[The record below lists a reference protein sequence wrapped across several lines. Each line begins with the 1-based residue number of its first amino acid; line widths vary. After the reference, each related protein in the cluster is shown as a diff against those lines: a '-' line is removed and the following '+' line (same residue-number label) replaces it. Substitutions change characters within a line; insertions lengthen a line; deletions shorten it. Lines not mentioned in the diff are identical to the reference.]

1 MNLSKNQIVML
12 VIGGVALVASA
23 ALGYLAFSAYSAKSE
38 AAETAQSSA
47 SAVQSLY
54 RAAISPDAA
63 SVAAVNKNRD
73 ALAGW
78 TEAALSTASAGDR
91 SISTDVNEAAF
102 KQKLVDEARTLS
114 GLPGGVN
121 GKIMKDVSAFGF
133 PDFVTGDK
141 LPDKAMLPRLQRLWG
156 DVCILVKTLSDCGIV
171 EVVRI
176 EPGIVNQQAQATAEP
191 KDTKKSKKRKKKD
204 AEEEK
209 PVYTEERYT
218 IDFRARPAALVKVV
232 NALATSERFV
242 VLEALDFTR
251 EGDMIGKA
259 LGGDDKRGAVEQQ
272 QTTSRPRRRR
282 REQVEFGADATTPD
296 AAAETDKGVVNDP
309 AKEEPFLVRATIAT
323 YDFGSGAKASD
334 AAPAEAGESEEA
346 AEAGESA
353 EKPAAAE
360 GVKEEKEGVE

>member
-12 VIGGVALVASA
+12 AIGGVALVAAA

-38 AAETAQSSA
+38 AAESA
-47 SAVQSLY
+47 ESDSSAVQSLY

-63 SVAAVNKNRD
+63 SVAAINKNRD

-91 SISTDVNEAAF
+91 SIATDVNEAAF

-114 GLPGGVN
+114 GLPGGVD
-121 GKIMKDVSAFGF
+121 GKIMKDVTAFGF
-133 PDFVTGDK
+133 PDLVTGDK

-156 DVCILVKTLSDCGIV
+156 DVCSLVKTLSDCGVI

-176 EPGIVNQQAQATAEP
+176 EPAASQQPAQATAEP

-209 PVYTEERYT
+209 PVYTEEKYA
-218 IDFRARPAALVKVV
+218 INFRAKPAALVKVA
-232 NALATSERFV
+232 NALATSERFTIV
-242 VLEALDFTR
+242 ETFDFAR

-259 LGGDDKRGAVEQQ
+259 LGEGEKRGAGEQQ
-272 QTTSRPRRRR
+272 QSSRPRRRR
-282 REQVEFGADATTPD
+282 REQAEFGADA
-296 AAAETDKGVVNDP
+296 AAQEATAETGKGVVCDP
-309 AKEEPFLVRATIAT
+309 AKEDPFLVRAIVAT
-323 YDFGSGAKASD
+323 YDFGSGAKAST
-334 AAPAEAGESEEA
+334 
-346 AEAGESA
+346 EAGESA
-353 EKPAAAE
+353 EKTAEAE

>member
-1 MNLSKNQIVML
+1 MNLSKNQIIML
-12 VIGGVALVASA
+12 AIGGVALIAAA

-38 AAETAQSSA
+38 AAESAESNTSS
-47 SAVQSLY
+47 VQSLY
-54 RAAISPDAA
+54 RSAISPDAA
-63 SVAAVNKNRD
+63 SIAAINKNRD

-91 SISTDVNEAAF
+91 SIATDVNEAAF

-114 GLPGGVN
+114 GLPGGVD
-121 GKIMKDVSAFGF
+121 GKIMKDVTAFGF

-156 DVCILVKTLSDCGIV
+156 DVCILVKTLSDCGVI

-176 EPGIVNQQAQATAEP
+176 EPAAAQQSAQATAEP
-191 KDTKKSKKRKKKD
+191 KDAKKSKKRKKKD

-209 PVYTEERYT
+209 PVYTEEKYA
-218 IDFRARPAALVKVV
+218 IDFRAKPAALVKVA
-232 NALATSERFV
+232 NALATSERFIIV
-242 VLEALDFTR
+242 ETLDFAR

-259 LGGDDKRGAVEQQ
+259 LGEGDKKGAGEQQ
-272 QTTSRPRRRR
+272 QRPRRRR
-282 REQVEFGADATTPD
+282 RGAEQAEFGADA
-296 AAAETDKGVVNDP
+296 AAQEAAEAETGKGVVNDP
-309 AKEEPFLVRATIAT
+309 AKEDPFLVRAIVAT
-323 YDFGSGAKASD
+323 YDFGSGAKTSD
-334 AAPAEAGESEEA
+334 AVS

-353 EKPAAAE
+353 EKPAEAE

>member
-1 MNLSKNQIVML
+1 MNLSKNQIIML
-12 VIGGVALVASA
+12 AIGAFALVASA

-38 AAETAQSSA
+38 AAESA
-47 SAVQSLY
+47 ESNSSAVQALY

-63 SVAAVNKNRD
+63 SVAAINKNRD

-91 SISTDVNEAAF
+91 SIASDVNEAAF

-114 GLPGGVN
+114 GLPGGVD

-133 PDFVTGDK
+133 PDLVTGDK

-156 DVCILVKTLSDCGIV
+156 DVCILVKTLSDCGVI

-176 EPGIVNQQAQATAEP
+176 EPVASQQPAQATAEP

-209 PVYTEERYT
+209 PVYTEEKYA
-218 IDFRARPAALVKVV
+218 IDFRAKPAALVKVA
-232 NALATSERFV
+232 NALATLERFTIV
-242 VLEALDFTR
+242 ETFDFAR

-259 LGGDDKRGAVEQQ
+259 LGEGEKRGAGEQQ
-272 QTTSRPRRRR
+272 PTRSRRKR
-282 REQVEFGADATTPD
+282 REQAEFGADAAAQE
-296 AAAETDKGVVNDP
+296 AAAEPSKGIVSDP
-309 AKEEPFLVRATIAT
+309 AKEDPFLVRAIVAT
-323 YDFGSGAKASD
+323 YDFGSGEKTSD
-334 AAPAEAGESEEA
+334 AAS

-353 EKPAAAE
+353 EKPAEAE
-360 GVKEEKEGVE
+360 GVKEEKEGAE

>member
-12 VIGGVALVASA
+12 AIGGVALVAAA

-38 AAETAQSSA
+38 AAESA
-47 SAVQSLY
+47 ESDSSAVQALY

-63 SVAAVNKNRD
+63 SVAAINKNRD

-91 SISTDVNEAAF
+91 SIATDVNEAAF

-114 GLPGGVN
+114 GLPGGVD
-121 GKIMKDVSAFGF
+121 GKIMKDVTAFGF

-156 DVCILVKTLSDCGIV
+156 DVCSLVKTLSDCGVI

-176 EPGIVNQQAQATAEP
+176 EPAASQQPAQATAEP

-209 PVYTEERYT
+209 PVYTEEKYA
-218 IDFRARPAALVKVV
+218 IDFRARPAALVKVA
-232 NALATSERFV
+232 NALATSERFTIV
-242 VLEALDFTR
+242 ETFDFAR

-259 LGGDDKRGAVEQQ
+259 LGEGEKRGAGEQQ
-272 QTTSRPRRRR
+272 PTRSRRKR
-282 REQVEFGADATTPD
+282 REQAEFGADA
-296 AAAETDKGVVNDP
+296 AAQEATAETGKGVVSDP
-309 AKEEPFLVRATIAT
+309 AKEDPFLVRAIVAT
-323 YDFGSGAKASD
+323 YDFGSGAKTSD
-334 AAPAEAGESEEA
+334 AAS

-353 EKPAAAE
+353 EKTAEAE

>member
-12 VIGGVALVASA
+12 AIGGVALVASA

-54 RAAISPDAA
+54 RAAISPDPA

-91 SISTDVNEAAF
+91 SIATDVNEAAF

-114 GLPGGVN
+114 GLPGGAN

-156 DVCILVKTLSDCGIV
+156 DVCILVKTLSDCGVI

-176 EPGIVNQQAQATAEP
+176 EPGAAKQQAQAAPEP

-209 PVYTEERYT
+209 PAYTEEKYV
-218 IDFRARPAALVKVV
+218 IDFRAKPTALVKVV

-242 VLEALDFTR
+242 VLESLDFTR

-259 LGGDDKRGAVEQQ
+259 LGEGDKKGAGEQQ
-272 QTTSRPRRRR
+272 QTSRPRRRR
-282 REQVEFGADATTPD
+282 REQAEFGADATTPD

-323 YDFGSGAKASD
+323 YDFGSGAKASE
-334 AAPAEAGESEEA
+334 AAPAEAGESAEA

>member
-12 VIGGVALVASA
+12 AIGAFALVASA

-38 AAETAQSSA
+38 AAETAQSNT

-54 RAAISPDAA
+54 RAAISPDSA

-91 SISTDVNEAAF
+91 SIVSDVNEAAF

-114 GLPGGVN
+114 GLPGGVD
-121 GKIMKDVSAFGF
+121 GKIMKEVSAFGF
-133 PDFVTGDK
+133 PDYVTGDK
-141 LPDKAMLPRLQRLWG
+141 LPDKAMLPRLQRQWG
-156 DVCILVKTLSDCGIV
+156 DVCILVKMLSDCGV
-171 EVVRI
+171 MEVVRI
-176 EPGIVNQQAQATAEP
+176 EPAEMKPQDQATAEP
-191 KDTKKSKKRKKKD
+191 KDTKKSKKRRKKD

-209 PVYTEERYT
+209 PAYTEEKYT

-242 VLEALDFTR
+242 VLESLDFTR

-259 LGGDDKRGAVEQQ
+259 LGEGDKKGAGEQQ
-272 QTTSRPRRRR
+272 TSRPRRRR
-282 REQVEFGADATTPD
+282 REQAEFGADVATPN

-309 AKEEPFLVRATIAT
+309 AKEGPFLVRATIAT
-323 YDFGSGAKASD
+323 YDFGSGEKASE
-334 AAPAEAGESEEA
+334 AASAEAGEQPAEA
-346 AEAGESA
+346 AE
-353 EKPAAAE
+353 AE

>member
-12 VIGGVALVASA
+12 AIGGVALVAAA

-38 AAETAQSSA
+38 AAETAQSNT

-54 RAAISPDAA
+54 RAAISPDPA

-91 SISTDVNEAAF
+91 SIATNVNEAAF
-102 KQKLVDEARTLS
+102 KQKLVDEARMLS

-133 PDFVTGDK
+133 PDLVTGDK

-156 DVCILVKTLSDCGIV
+156 DVCILVKTLSDCGVI

-176 EPGIVNQQAQATAEP
+176 EPAASQQQAQATAEP
-191 KDTKKSKKRKKKD
+191 NDTKKSKKRRKKD

-209 PVYTEERYT
+209 PAYTEEKYT

-251 EGDMIGKA
+251 GGDMIGKA
-259 LGGDDKRGAVEQQ
+259 LGEGDKKGAGEQQ
-272 QTTSRPRRRR
+272 TSRPRRRR
-282 REQVEFGADATTPD
+282 REQAEFGADAAAPD

-323 YDFGSGAKASD
+323 YDFGSGEKASEK
-334 AAPAEAGESEEA
+334 ASAEVGEQPAEA
-346 AEAGESA
+346 AE
-353 EKPAAAE
+353 AE